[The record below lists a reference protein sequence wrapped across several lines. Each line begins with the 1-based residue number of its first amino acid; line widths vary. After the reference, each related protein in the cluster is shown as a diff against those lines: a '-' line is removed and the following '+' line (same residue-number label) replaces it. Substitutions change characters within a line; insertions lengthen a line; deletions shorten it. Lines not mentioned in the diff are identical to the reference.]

1 MYMRDTAFLQQ
12 LQQELPRRTL
22 SEKAT
27 RRFEGT
33 YKMLGVQQ
41 EAPVR
46 RHRHKALWVTA
57 ASLCLCCGMLFG
69 VNAAFPAFAESLPG
83 VGKFF
88 QAVNGSFATNSSK
101 DLPVGTYLDTYPVV
115 EDVNVTT
122 TSGEYTLEVQQA
134 FCDGEILT
142 FSLDLAMPA
151 QDAKP
156 YSWVVTPYAGVKKD
170 NSNRAVVT
178 INGTD
183 YTPDGESALFAQGDG
198 HFVGS
203 MAFHLN
209 EPVENGQEVSVSIS
223 FPELE
228 GRLAVEQG
236 EKGENGYT
244 EFLPLSTN
252 LTTSFTVSVNGE
264 ENFAFACTA
273 EDNGFQVTHVE
284 ASPLK
289 TAIAVSMPQ
298 LGYIDGQGSE
308 GIPVLYT
315 MDGSKLSF
323 ANTESIEQGYDPFS
337 GNPQDATLL
346 FDGAPQG
353 TDQLVLRFYQ
363 DYLEEKV
370 LAEFTIDLEH
380 MAVTSSSTYDDG
392 GTLDINSPF
401 HYDVI
406 NGGPSGGTD
415 FANGLGVAGII
426 YTRWDNLLICT
437 IQTQGDYRDIHVT
450 LTNTAGEEVASG
462 DSQNVEYSLATNTY
476 FSPADENTPTA
487 FYRVQLVGEQGSY
500 LPARGETL
508 TVSVTDTATGQ
519 ELVRQDVVMDE
530 SHTQ

>member
-1 MYMRDTAFLQQ
+1 MKDQAFMEQ
-12 LQQELPRRTL
+12 LQQELPRRNL
-22 SEKAT
+22 SERAT
-27 RRFEGT
+27 QRFEDT
-33 YKMLGVQQ
+33 YRMLGVQQ

-46 RHRHKALWVTA
+46 KHHHKGLWVTA
-57 ASLCLCCGMLFG
+57 TTVCLCCGLMFG

-83 VGKFF
+83 VGRFF
-88 QAVNGSFATNSSK
+88 EAVNGSFATNSGK
-101 DLPVGTYLDTYPVV
+101 DLPVGTYLETYPVV
-115 EDVNVTT
+115 EDVNTTT

-134 FCDGEILT
+134 FCDGELLT
-142 FSLDLAMPA
+142 FSLDLSMPA
-151 QDAKP
+151 QDAEP
-156 YSWVVTPYAGVKKD
+156 YSWIVTPYAGTQKE
-170 NSNRAVVT
+170 NPNRAVVT

-209 EPVENGQEVSVSIS
+209 DPVESGQDVSVSIS
-223 FPELE
+223 FPELD
-228 GRLAVEQG
+228 GRLAVNQ
-236 EKGENGYT
+236 GENGEI

-252 LTTSFTVSVNGE
+252 LTTSFTVPVNTE
-264 ENFAFACTA
+264 ENFAFSCSA
-273 EDNGFQVTHVE
+273 EDNGFQVTNVE
-284 ASPLK
+284 ASPMK
-289 TAIAVSMPQ
+289 TAVSVSMPQ

-315 MDGSKLSF
+315 SNGDELSF
-323 ANTESIEQGYDPFS
+323 ASTESMEQGYDPFS
-337 GNPQDATLL
+337 GNSQDATLL

-353 TDQLVLRFYQ
+353 TNQLVLRFYQ
-363 DYLEEKV
+363 DYSEEKV
-370 LAEFTIDLEH
+370 LAEFSIDL
-380 MAVTSSSTYDDG
+380 ANKTVTPSTTYQDG
-392 GTLDINSPF
+392 GMLDINGPF

-406 NGGPSGGTD
+406 SGGPTEGIKFT
-415 FANGLGVAGII
+415 NGLGVAGINYI
-426 YTRWDNLLICT
+426 RWDDLLNCT

-450 LTNTAGEEVASG
+450 LTNTAGEKVASG

-487 FYRVQLVGEQGSY
+487 FYRIQLVGEQGSY

-519 ELVRQDVVMDE
+519 ELIRQDVVMDE